1 MAASKRLFL
10 IDGSALA
17 YRAYFAFVRNPLINR
32 KGMNTSAIYGFTN
45 SLLKLIEAEKP
56 DYLAVVFDS
65 PEPTFRHQM
74 YPEYKATREKMPDDM
89 AAQLPYLDQVV
100 KAFNIPQLV
109 RPGVEADD
117 VIGTL
122 ATRAAREG
130 FEAFMVTADKDFLQL
145 VTDKVKVYN
154 NTKKGDEI
162 EILDPAGVEAKFGVP
177 PAQVVDVLGLMGD
190 TSDNIPGVEGV
201 GEKSALE
208 LVKRFGSL
216 EAALDHADEVTAK
229 RVREGLKKGREDALK
244 SKKLVTID
252 TNVPLD
258 VKLEDLRP
266 GQPDSAEL
274 VRLFQ
279 FFEFDS
285 LIDRI
290 RVAQAPHEVSYH
302 LVSDEKT
309 FSHLLNLLKS
319 ADSFVFDLET
329 TSLNPIDAEIVGLSF
344 AVREREAFYVPVSPA
359 KTAAASTGLFDAP
372 RSSLDQVIERLKP
385 IFESETPRKGGQN
398 VKYDMLVLR
407 NYGIEVRG
415 LAFDTMVASY
425 LLDPSQRQ

>member
-100 KAFNIPQLV
+100 KAFNIPQIV

-177 PAQVVDVLGLMGD
+177 PGQVVDVLGLMGD

-201 GEKSALE
+201 GEKSAVE
-208 LVKRFGSL
+208 LVKR
-216 EAALDHADEVTAK
+216 
-229 RVREGLKKGREDALK
+229 
-244 SKKLVTID
+244 
-252 TNVPLD
+252 
-258 VKLEDLRP
+258 
-266 GQPDSAEL
+266 
-274 VRLFQ
+274 
-279 FFEFDS
+279 
-285 LIDRI
+285 
-290 RVAQAPHEVSYH
+290 
-302 LVSDEKT
+302 
-309 FSHLLNLLKS
+309 
-319 ADSFVFDLET
+319 
-329 TSLNPIDAEIVGLSF
+329 
-344 AVREREAFYVPVSPA
+344 
-359 KTAAASTGLFDAP
+359 
-372 RSSLDQVIERLKP
+372 
-385 IFESETPRKGGQN
+385 
-398 VKYDMLVLR
+398 
-407 NYGIEVRG
+407 
-415 LAFDTMVASY
+415 
-425 LLDPSQRQ
+425 